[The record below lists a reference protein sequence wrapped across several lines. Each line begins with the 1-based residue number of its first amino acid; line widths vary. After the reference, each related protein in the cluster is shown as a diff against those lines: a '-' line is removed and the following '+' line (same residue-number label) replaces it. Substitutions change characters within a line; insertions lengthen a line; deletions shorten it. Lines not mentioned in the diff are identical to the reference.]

1 MKLDLNVKMM
11 QEQRL
16 VMTQNMQQSI
26 KLLQMS
32 LHDLREYIGNEYSE
46 NPILEVNEE
55 PNSCENEMSE
65 PQEID
70 HKKIIEEFYE
80 DYRDNTEKIYSKE
93 EETSPL
99 NFIEK
104 SISLKEFLYEQLG
117 EINVDPYI
125 INICKYIIE
134 SLDVRG
140 YLEIGIKEIAEELNI
155 PQEDAEEALEIVQE
169 LEPFGIGA
177 RNIKECLLIQSK
189 KLNILDEII
198 EKMINEHLEHI
209 ASNKYDLVGK
219 MLNISPREAQ
229 RYGDTIKKLEP
240 KPSRGFYTGDEVNYI
255 IPDAEIK
262 NIDGEFFIIMNE
274 GVLPNLTIS
283 KTYKQILEKNQ
294 DTETSAYVKDKINQA
309 MFLIKSIEQRKNTLY
324 KVLEC
329 LIIKQK
335 EFFLKGREFIKPLTL
350 KEVADYIKM
359 HESTVS
365 RAVKDKYVLTSF
377 GTIKI
382 KSLFASGVN
391 NSNQDMATLQIKNVI
406 KRVIDEENKNKPLSD
421 QVISEILAK
430 DNMKISRRTVAK
442 YREELGIKSS
452 SMRKRV

>member
-140 YLEIGIKEIAEELNI
+140 YLEIGINEIAEELNI

-189 KLNILDEII
+189 KLNI
-198 EKMINEHLEHI
+198 
-209 ASNKYDLVGK
+209 
-219 MLNISPREAQ
+219 
-229 RYGDTIKKLEP
+229 
-240 KPSRGFYTGDEVNYI
+240 
-255 IPDAEIK
+255 
-262 NIDGEFFIIMNE
+262 
-274 GVLPNLTIS
+274 
-283 KTYKQILEKNQ
+283 
-294 DTETSAYVKDKINQA
+294 
-309 MFLIKSIEQRKNTLY
+309 
-324 KVLEC
+324 
-329 LIIKQK
+329 
-335 EFFLKGREFIKPLTL
+335 
-350 KEVADYIKM
+350 
-359 HESTVS
+359 
-365 RAVKDKYVLTSF
+365 
-377 GTIKI
+377 
-382 KSLFASGVN
+382 
-391 NSNQDMATLQIKNVI
+391 
-406 KRVIDEENKNKPLSD
+406 
-421 QVISEILAK
+421 
-430 DNMKISRRTVAK
+430 
-442 YREELGIKSS
+442 
-452 SMRKRV
+452 

>member
-1 MKLDLNVKMM
+1 MKLDLNVKMT

-55 PNSCENEMSE
+55 SNSYENEMNE

-104 SISLKEFLYEQLG
+104 SVSLKEFLYEQLG
-117 EINVDPYI
+117 EINEDPYI
-125 INICKYIIE
+125 INIAKYIIE
-134 SLDVRG
+134 SLDLRG
-140 YLEIGIKEIAEELNI
+140 YLEIGIDEIAQELNI
-155 PQEDAEEALEIVQE
+155 SQEDAEEALELVQE

-189 KLNILDEII
+189 KLNILDDIMK
-198 EKMINEHLEHI
+198 KMINEHLENI
-209 ASNKYDLVGK
+209 AANKYDLLGK
-219 MLNISPREAQ
+219 VLNISPREAQ
-229 RYGDTIKKLEP
+229 RYGDVIKKLEP

-274 GVLPNLTIS
+274 GVLPKLTIS
-283 KTYKQILEKNQ
+283 KTYKEILENNQ
-294 DTETSAYVKDKINQA
+294 DIETSTYVKDKINQA

-329 LIIKQK
+329 LLIKQK

-350 KEVADYIKM
+350 KEVAEHIKM

-365 RAVKDKYVLTSF
+365 RAVKEKYVLTSF

-391 NSNQDMATLQIKNVI
+391 NSNQDMATLQIKNII
-406 KRVIDEENKNKPLSD
+406 KKVIDEENKNKPLSD
-421 QVISEILAK
+421 QIISEMLAK
-430 DNMKISRRTVAK
+430 EKIEISRRTVAK